1 LKAADVDFM
10 IAIFYRNPEL
20 LGTDSFRA
28 LEGRLEN
35 VGIEARAVRLGDR
48 NEGTEAGP
56 AGLSDG
62 GMAPGDEMRDILG
75 ASSLI
80 VSLGGDGTFLSA
92 ARLAAPL
99 GIPVLGAN
107 MGRLGFLSENRP
119 EDVAEAIIDG
129 DYRIED
135 NPVLSAEVLSA
146 DGQPKADFL
155 ALNEITVHRLGP
167 AMLGVDASIN
177 GNQLPTY
184 WADGLIVATG
194 LGSTAYS
201 LSAGGPIA
209 FPDSGV
215 LLVTPIS
222 PHNLN
227 VRPLIIPESTTVEL
241 RFRSRDPELVL
252 SADNMNFVMTGD
264 SRVRVEVA
272 QFSLKRARLRDSGFI
287 NALTSRLYWGE
298 DVRNH

>member
-1 LKAADVDFM
+1 M

-20 LGTDSFRA
+20 LGTDSFLS
-28 LEGRLEN
+28 LEGRL
-35 VGIEARAVRLGDR
+35 
-48 NEGTEAGP
+48 TEAGLEP
-56 AGLSDG
+56 VTVCEREQNTATDG
-62 GMAPGDEMRDILG
+62 KSGRCTHSEEIRDILG

-119 EDVAEAIIDG
+119 EDVAEAIIND
-129 DYRIED
+129 DYRVED
-135 NPVLSAEVLSA
+135 SPVLSAEVLSA
-146 DGQPKADFL
+146 DGEPSAEFL
-155 ALNEITVHRLGP
+155 ALNEVSVHRLGP

-177 GNQLPTY
+177 GSLLPTY

-227 VRPLIIPESTTVEL
+227 VRPLIIPESSAVEL
-241 RFRSRDPELVL
+241 RFRSRDPKLVL
-252 SADNMNFVMTGD
+252 SADNVNFVMTGD
-264 SRVRVEVA
+264 SMVRAGVA
-272 QFSLKRARLRDSGFI
+272 QFSLRRARLRDTGFI

>member
-1 LKAADVDFM
+1 M
-10 IAIFYRNPEL
+10 IAIFYRNPEIVRTPAY
-20 LGTDSFRA
+20 GV
-28 LEGRLEN
+28 LERRLAGA
-35 VGIEARAVRLGDR
+35 GIEFCGVCISGGAETIPESA
-48 NEGTEAGP
+48 A
-56 AGLSDG
+56 AGLPVEKQPDG
-62 GMAPGDEMRDILG
+62 KLADGKLPDGELPE
-75 ASSLI
+75 LI
-80 VSLGGDGTFLSA
+80 VSLGGDGTFLSS
-92 ARLAAPL
+92 ARFAAPR

-107 MGRLGFLSENRP
+107 AGRLGFLSENRP
-119 EDVAEAIIDG
+119 EDVAEALVSG
-129 DYRIED
+129 DYRVE
-135 NPVLSAEVLSA
+135 NSPVLSAVVSSPDGSA
-146 DGQPKADFL
+146 PASFL
-155 ALNEITVHRLGP
+155 ALNEISVHRFGP

-177 GNQLPTY
+177 GSLLPTY
-184 WADGLIVATG
+184 WADGLIVATA

-209 FPDSGV
+209 FPGSGV

-227 VRPLIIPESTTVEL
+227 VRPLIIPESSGIEL

-252 SADNMNFVMTGD
+252 SADNVNFVMRGD
-264 SRVRVEVA
+264 SVVSVGVA

>member
-1 LKAADVDFM
+1 M

-20 LGTDSFRA
+20 LGTDSFLS
-28 LEGRLEN
+28 LERRL
-35 VGIEARAVRLGDR
+35 
-48 NEGTEAGP
+48 TEAGLEP
-56 AGLSDG
+56 VTVCDG
-62 GMAPGDEMRDILG
+62 EPDALNILE

-80 VSLGGDGTFLSA
+80 VSFGGDGTFLSA
-92 ARLAAPL
+92 ARRAAPL

-119 EDVAEAIIDG
+119 EDVAEAIIGG
-129 DYRIED
+129 DYRVED
-135 NPVLSAEVLSA
+135 SPVLSAEVRSA
-146 DGQPKADFL
+146 DGNLSAEFL
-155 ALNEITVHRLGP
+155 ALNEISVHRFGP

-177 GNQLPTY
+177 GSLLPTY

-227 VRPLIIPESTTVEL
+227 VRPLIIPESSTVEL
-241 RFRSRDPELVL
+241 RFRSRDPKLVL
-252 SADNMNFVMTGD
+252 SADNVNFVMTGD
-264 SRVRVEVA
+264 SLVRVGVA
-272 QFSLKRARLRDSGFI
+272 QFSLRRARLRDTGFI

>member
-1 LKAADVDFM
+1 M

-20 LGTDSFRA
+20 LETPSFLSLRK
-28 LEGRLEN
+28 RLS
-35 VGIEARAVRLGDR
+35 
-48 NEGTEAGP
+48 EAGLEP
-56 AGLSDG
+56 VTVCERETAAGAYAGNARFSGEACDVGEAG
-62 GMAPGDEMRDILG
+62 GSGVRGGNIL
-75 ASSLI
+75 AESSLI

-119 EDVAEAIIDG
+119 EDVAEAIIRG
-129 DYRIED
+129 DYRVED
-135 NPVLSAEVLSA
+135 SPVLSAELRSA
-146 DGQPKADFL
+146 DGECRSGIL
-155 ALNEITVHRLGP
+155 ALNEITVHRSGP
-167 AMLGVDASIN
+167 AMIGVDASIN
-177 GNQLPTY
+177 GNLLPTY

-194 LGSTAYS
+194 IGSTAYS

-227 VRPLIIPESTTVEL
+227 VRPLIIPESSSVEL

-252 SADNMNFVMTGD
+252 SADNVNFAIAGD
-264 SRVRVEVA
+264 SAVRVGVA
-272 QFSLKRARLRDSGFI
+272 QFSLKRARLRDTGFI

>member
-1 LKAADVDFM
+1 M
-10 IAIFYRNPEL
+10 IAVFYRNPEL
-20 LGTDSFRA
+20 LGTDSFKS
-28 LEGRLEN
+28 LERRLAGAGVEMCATCISDCASGDMRPLSGRPE
-35 VGIEARAVRLGDR
+35 
-48 NEGTEAGP
+48 
-56 AGLSDG
+56 
-62 GMAPGDEMRDILG
+62 
-75 ASSLI
+75 LI

-92 ARLAAPL
+92 ARFAAPL

-119 EDVAEAIIDG
+119 EDVAEAVISG

-135 NPVLSAEVLSA
+135 VPMLSAEVVSG
-146 DGQPKADFL
+146 DGQVSRFL

-167 AMLGVDASIN
+167 AMLGVEASIN
-177 GNQLPTY
+177 GSLLPTY

-227 VRPLIIPESTTVEL
+227 VRPLIIPESSAVEL
-241 RFRSRDPELVL
+241 GFRSRDPQVVF
-252 SADNMNFVMTGD
+252 SADNVNFVTGGD
-264 SRVRVEVA
+264 SRVTVSVA
-272 QFSLKRARLRDSGFI
+272 QFSLRRARLRDSGFI
-287 NALTSRLYWGE
+287 NALTGRLHWGE
-298 DVRNH
+298 DVRNIH